1 MDATRRLTY
10 LIISCISLRPLVDDR
25 LGYTLLAAIIAMLV
39 ITSFHPLLPL

>member
-1 MDATRRLTY
+1 MSVA
-10 LIISCISLRPLVDDR
+10 CSLGLLVDDR